1 MIQNVDIENILIS
14 NKVLFGKK
22 SWLKKKKKKDDYK
35 IKLLWIMLPN
45 MRGYANRFD
54 ETKYISFLIKD
65 DRLLKKI

>member
-54 ETKYISFLIKD
+54 GTKYISFLIKD

>member
-14 NKVLFGKK
+14 NKVSFGKK
-22 SWLKKKKKKDDYK
+22 SWLKKKKNDDYK